1 MRLMIP
7 RTEILRLAKEGKIV
21 FSKGK
26 SESVNLSKEQVKEL
40 FLRLKK
46 KRAKLSLYRYL
57 VNYPNSPA
65 PKYRIGYSLQGSLEG
80 KRYSL
85 EFKIERGRIVIYSV
99 SRV

>member
-1 MRLMIP
+1 
-7 RTEILRLAKEGKIV
+7 
-21 FSKGK
+21 
-26 SESVNLSKEQVKEL
+26 
-40 FLRLKK
+40 
-46 KRAKLSLYRYL
+46 

>member
-1 MRLMIP
+1 MIP
-7 RTEILRLAKEGKIV
+7 KTEILRLAKEGKII

-26 SESVNLSKEQVKEL
+26 SGSVNLSKDQIKEL

-46 KRAKLSLYRYL
+46 KKAKLSFYRYL

-80 KRYSL
+80 KKYSL
-85 EFKIERGRIVIYSV
+85 EFKIERGKIVIYSI